1 MLICQ
6 ISLNYHFFFFT
17 NFYMFGGWTFKC
29 ISADLSLTDHPK
41 IKLSEF
47 DAFFLHEPESI
58 LLLKFIIS

>member
-6 ISLNYHFFFFT
+6 ISLNYYFFFS